1 MKKEE
6 ILFVL
11 EDVSKHMDSYSLQ
24 KLIEDL
30 KYDIR
35 LETSYKGNKKS
46 KISAIKRVC
55 KVQEKLRPILGG
67 YYVDNDGLYGFTD
80 TYHAFLIN
88 PIIMPVKRVGQQTE
102 DEKLNGVEVIEGTYP
117 SLDRLFSQVDVE
129 GKRILDVE
137 EVMYAYRLINKNDKS
152 TLEYALGDD
161 ITVNLNYLKDIIDIL
176 GKNLEFY
183 SINGKISPV
192 QFKNKEG
199 EKAIIMPIKKT
210 K

>member
-1 MKKEE
+1 M
-6 ILFVL
+6 
-11 EDVSKHMDSYSLQ
+11 
-24 KLIEDL
+24 
-30 KYDIR
+30 
-35 LETSYKGNKKS
+35 
-46 KISAIKRVC
+46 
-55 KVQEKLRPILGG
+55 
-67 YYVDNDGLYGFTD
+67 
-80 TYHAFLIN
+80 
-88 PIIMPVKRVGQQTE
+88 
-102 DEKLNGVEVIEGTYP
+102 IEGTYP